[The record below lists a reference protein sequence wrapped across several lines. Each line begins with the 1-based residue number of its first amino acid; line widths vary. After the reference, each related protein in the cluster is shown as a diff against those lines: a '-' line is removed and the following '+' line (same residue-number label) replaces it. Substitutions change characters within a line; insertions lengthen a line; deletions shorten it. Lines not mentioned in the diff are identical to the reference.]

1 MDLFLNFDRV
11 ICKCNGSLEERIWIK
26 FGIQEGTGG
35 CKGPGGKNCKETLM
49 LHASLFIQWSTFT
62 SCMCF

>member
-11 ICKCNGSLEERIWIK
+11 ICKCNGSLEERICIK

-35 CKGPGGKNCKETLM
+35 CKGPRGKNCKETLM
-49 LHASLFIQWSTFT
+49 SHASLFI
-62 SCMCF
+62 